1 MGPDSRVHD
10 PFGDLLRQVDLLLS
24 ESPAGPGSDGT
35 YADVISDLLAFLA
48 ERMTALHEERQ
59 QEMETFSTWLEE
71 RIGCSIDELS
81 GKTFVRAYDEQTEG
95 VDRLLEVLEKN
106 HPKPSALD
114 VSAPK
119 EYGETNP
126 VRDRIVRGYERSMDR
141 LRPIRRQIEL
151 TDGLID
157 RIVYR
162 LYGLNDEEIELVE
175 STNGELA

>member
-1 MGPDSRVHD
+1 MGPETRVHD
-10 PFGDLLRQVDLLLS
+10 PFRDLLRQVDLLLS
-24 ESPAGPGSDGT
+24 ESPAGPESDGT
-35 YADVISDLLAFLA
+35 YADVVSDLLAFLA
-48 ERMTALHEERQ
+48 ERMTSLHQERQ
-59 QEMETFSTWLEE
+59 KEMATFSEWLED
-71 RIGCSIDELS
+71 RIGCSIEDLS
-81 GKTFVRAYDEQTEG
+81 GKTFVRAYDEQPEG

-106 HPKPSALD
+106 HPNPSALD

-119 EYGETNP
+119 EYGDTNP
-126 VRDRIVRGYERSMDR
+126 ARDRIVRGYERSMAR
-141 LRPIRRQIEL
+141 LRPIHQQIEL